1 MDADLLN
8 RRERDFVLWRL
19 AVPDP
24 PPTLVIGQL
33 QAGAPVTL
41 AGEQRIDLTQD
52 AQFPDLWSVSAQQSG
67 LADGVYHYWF
77 EVTDARPDR
86 GRQRILIT
94 DPLATTVDWR
104 LRAPLPAGPNNTG
117 DDRYPASVICCR
129 GGTLIS
135 CDCGGETWDA
145 VDPAELGEL
154 PPNNRIVIY
163 ELPTA
168 WSALTDDGSYQRG
181 VGTFRDV
188 QALVDDDQFGA
199 NFAGLGVTAAG
210 RAYLAEELGINAL
223 ELLPPAD
230 SAYVR
235 TWDYGTTNFL
245 APDFELGLPIDSSYP
260 TPNRDLGS
268 LVNAL
273 HRHRMRFFV
282 DSVTA
287 FSKLSPYLA
296 ASPDDFFIDPAHA
309 DPADPD
315 QYSSRPGR
323 LRDGYGS
330 TLFRYETFHDGYD
343 PLSGDKQQRVSS
355 GSALMRTAL
364 VRWMTDFHV
373 DGIRMDS
380 VENVF
385 SWDFVGAYCAL
396 ARTLWLARHG
406 ARAGDP
412 EAEARF
418 LVVGEELEEPL
429 ALLTQRRLDGL
440 WHEDFMRCVRAA
452 IVGRARSGLS
462 FEETV
467 RRMIDCRV
475 SGYADLAQAVIYLT
489 SHDVEGEGKERLYD
503 YLQWNRVVDC
513 EKRVKLAFACLLT
526 AVGIPQILAGEEF
539 ADRHDLLDEHGHV
552 TEGSGKQIDPV
563 NYSRLDEDWRRRV
576 KEYVGRLVH
585 LRTSCHALAVNDVD
599 VIHVDLNGKQV
610 VAWRRGVPSSDS
622 IVVVVANFSDF
633 TTPAGPGA
641 EYVVRRWPPTPPGC
655 QWREAG
661 QDRLVPPEWIGREPI
676 FSWEAKVYVTCPV

>member
-1 MDADLLN
+1 MNADLLD
-8 RRERDFVLWRL
+8 RRQRDFVLWRL
-19 AVPDP
+19 TVPDP

-41 AGEQRIDLTQD
+41 AAEQRIDLAQD
-52 AQFPDLWSVSAQQSG
+52 GRFPDLWWVSVQQFG

-86 GRQRILIT
+86 ARQRILIT

-104 LRAPLPAGPNNTG
+104 LRAPLPAAPDNTG

-129 GGTLIS
+129 GGVLVP

-145 VDPAELGEL
+145 DEPDDPGQL

-168 WSALTDDGSYQRG
+168 WSALTDDGSYQRD

-188 QALVDDDQFGA
+188 QALVDHDQVGA
-199 NFAGLGVTAAG
+199 NFQGLGITAAG
-210 RAYLAEELGINAL
+210 RSYLADELGINAL

-235 TWDYGTTNFL
+235 SWDYGTTNFL
-245 APDFELGLPIDSSYP
+245 APDFELGFPIDSSYP
-260 TPNRDLGS
+260 TPNRDLRS
-268 LVNAL
+268 LVDAL

-287 FSKLSPYLA
+287 FAKLSPYLA
-296 ASPDDFFIDPAHA
+296 AAPDDFFILHPAGA

-315 QYSSRPGR
+315 RYSSRGG

-330 TLFRYETFHDGYD
+330 DLFRYETFHDGYD
-343 PLSGDKQQRVSS
+343 PLSGDRQLVSS

-364 VRWMTDFHV
+364 VRWMTDFRV

-380 VENVF
+380 IENVF
-385 SWDFVGAYCAL
+385 SWDFVGAYRDL
-396 ARTLWLARHG
+396 ARRLWLARYG
-406 ARAGDP
+406 AQAGDVQ
-412 EAEARF
+412 AEARF
-418 LVVGEELEEPL
+418 LVVGEELQEPL
-429 ALLTQRRLDGL
+429 ALLTQHRLDGL
-440 WHEDFMRCVRAA
+440 WHENFRRYVRAA
-452 IVGRARSGLS
+452 IVGRGVDGRT

-467 RRMIDCRV
+467 RRMIDCRAL
-475 SGYADLAQAVIYLT
+475 GYTDLAQAVIYLT
-489 SHDVEGEGKERLYD
+489 SHDVEGEGKERLYN
-503 YLQWNRVVDC
+503 YLQWNDVVDC

-539 ADRHDLLDEHGHV
+539 ADQHDLLDEHGHV

-563 NYSRLDEDWRRRV
+563 NYSRLGEDWRRRV

-585 LRTSCHALAVNDVD
+585 LRTSCDALAVDDVE
-599 VIHVDLNGKQV
+599 VIHVDLDGKQV
-610 VAWRRGVPSSDS
+610 VAWRRGIPGSDS
-622 IVVVVANFSDF
+622 VVVVVANFSDF
-633 TTPAGPGA
+633 ATPGGPGA
-641 EYVVRRWPPTPPGC
+641 EYVVPTWPPTPPGR
-655 QWREAG
+655 QWREVG
-661 QDRLVPPEWIGREPI
+661 QDRPVPQEWIGREPL
-676 FSWEAKVYVTCPV
+676 FSWEAKVYVTYGA